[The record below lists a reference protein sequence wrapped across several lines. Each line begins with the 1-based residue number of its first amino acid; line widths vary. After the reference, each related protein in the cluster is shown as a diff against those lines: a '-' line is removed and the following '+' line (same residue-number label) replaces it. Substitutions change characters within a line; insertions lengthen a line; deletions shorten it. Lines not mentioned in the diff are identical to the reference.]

1 MISQLKS
8 IAHDSMCESACKI
21 FRLDST
27 ERPFPSFSSFEF
39 DATIRIASSL
49 AGLRVVFFAV
59 ELESRAVGIAP
70 VSSHAFPAA
79 LVSVALSL
87 AFGVDNT
94 SSAASWS
101 VGHFEEEED
110 VHLPSLSDMSKHENE
125 LLVSSLSRH
134 LYNVVSK
141 FGSNLLF
148 SSDASS
154 RSTRSVVSKKT
165 GGGKVLLLLLL
176 SSSSH
181 RSVTTPRQRSFR
193 EEEDKMLYNKYS
205 CAPPMYTTQNGPC
218 SRPGTQKANLLFFG
232 ARASLSLS
240 RSSVVRLFSRQSRL

>member
-49 AGLRVVFFAV
+49 AGLRGVFFAA

-101 VGHFEEEED
+101 VGHFEEEEEEED
-110 VHLPSLSDMSKHENE
+110 VHLSSSSSSSFSDMSKHENE
-125 LLVSSLSRH
+125 RLAVSFLSH
-134 LYNVVSK
+134 
-141 FGSNLLF
+141 G
-148 SSDASS
+148 
-154 RSTRSVVSKKT
+154 
-165 GGGKVLLLLLL
+165 
-176 SSSSH
+176 
-181 RSVTTPRQRSFR
+181 
-193 EEEDKMLYNKYS
+193 
-205 CAPPMYTTQNGPC
+205 MYQCN
-218 SRPGTQKANLLFFG
+218 
-232 ARASLSLS
+232 
-240 RSSVVRLFSRQSRL
+240 

>member
-49 AGLRVVFFAV
+49 AGLRGVFFAV

-101 VGHFEEEED
+101 VGHFEEEEEEED
-110 VHLPSLSDMSKHENE
+110 VHLSSSSSSSFSDMSKHENE
-125 LLVSSLSRH
+125 RLAVS
-134 LYNVVSK
+134 
-141 FGSNLLF
+141 
-148 SSDASS
+148 
-154 RSTRSVVSKKT
+154 
-165 GGGKVLLLLLL
+165 LL
-176 SSSSH
+176 SH
-181 RSVTTPRQRSFR
+181 G
-193 EEEDKMLYNKYS
+193 
-205 CAPPMYTTQNGPC
+205 MYTHN
-218 SRPGTQKANLLFFG
+218 SN
-232 ARASLSLS
+232 
-240 RSSVVRLFSRQSRL
+240 

>member
-49 AGLRVVFFAV
+49 AGLRGVFFAA

-87 AFGVDNT
+87 
-94 SSAASWS
+94 
-101 VGHFEEEED
+101 
-110 VHLPSLSDMSKHENE
+110 
-125 LLVSSLSRH
+125 
-134 LYNVVSK
+134 
-141 FGSNLLF
+141 
-148 SSDASS
+148 
-154 RSTRSVVSKKT
+154 
-165 GGGKVLLLLLL
+165 
-176 SSSSH
+176 SSSWRVSPS
-181 RSVTTPRQRSFR
+181 RRRRLPRRRGRIFS
-193 EEEDKMLYNKYS
+193 
-205 CAPPMYTTQNGPC
+205 
-218 SRPGTQKANLLFFG
+218 
-232 ARASLSLS
+232 RAS
-240 RSSVVRLFSRQSRL
+240 RATF